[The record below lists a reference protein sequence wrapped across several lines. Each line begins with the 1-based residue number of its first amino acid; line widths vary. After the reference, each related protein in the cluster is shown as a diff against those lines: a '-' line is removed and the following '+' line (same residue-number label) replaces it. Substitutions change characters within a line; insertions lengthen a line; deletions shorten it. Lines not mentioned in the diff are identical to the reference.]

1 MIKCNTVLD
10 KKALYYYV
18 KYYCRTDKFM
28 RKQTV
33 IMSGSGVLLLLYCS
47 YQIFNL
53 LSQYQSISDPYV
65 RFFIFGLLCGIIS
78 LGYVFWG
85 MKFQKYYQLLRQYY
99 PEGCSGFLIL
109 KYKFSYDNIFLEN
122 RGNTLI
128 IKWETID
135 TFSSDKKYYYFSVKG
150 QYYIISKEGF
160 QNSSVAEFNSFL
172 KELLPINV
180 LPHSVG

>member
-78 LGYVFWG
+78 LGYVFG
-85 MKFQKYYQLLRQYY
+85 GNEVSKILSIVTTIL
-99 PEGCSGFLIL
+99 SGGRLW
-109 KYKFSYDNIFLEN
+109 IFD
-122 RGNTLI
+122 
-128 IKWETID
+128 IKI
-135 TFSSDKKYYYFSVKG
+135 
-150 QYYIISKEGF
+150 
-160 QNSSVAEFNSFL
+160 
-172 KELLPINV
+172 
-180 LPHSVG
+180 